1 MTKTYLRLFGPPL
14 AALSLAVVSCGPNK
28 AATEAAAAIPN
39 SGSSSSAAVY
49 KDVNAYRA
57 KFGKPPIPRH
67 KGLDQLAQSHSEFLA
82 RNRGTAKLGKGKSV
96 NHIGFGDRRAAASA
110 KYGIT
115 SIHENVAAGTRGS
128 SMVRTWAAS
137 AAHEPAMRR
146 NWAYTGVGVA
156 TAADG
161 TVFATQL
168 FGSGAR

>member
-1 MTKTYLRLFGPPL
+1 MKKTYLCLFVPPL

-28 AATEAAAAIPN
+28 VATEAAAAIPN
-39 SGSSSSAAVY
+39 SGSSSSAVH

-67 KGLDQLAQSHSEFLA
+67 KGLDQLAQNHSEFLA

-96 NHIGFGDRRAAASA
+96 NHIGFDDRRATASA
-110 KYGIT
+110 RYGIT

-137 AAHEPAMRR
+137 PAHELAMRR
-146 NWAYTGVGVA
+146 DWAYTGVGVA